1 MLEAEKSRPT
11 RGRFIVFE
19 GIDGAGKTT
28 QIELLSKHLQESGR
42 RVMHTAEP
50 TESVSGGLLRD
61 ALGGVSKRS
70 ACEMAALFVLD
81 RIFHNVNPINGIEK
95 MLSEG
100 VDVICDRYYYS
111 SLAYQGS
118 ETDPGWV
125 RDMNLSC
132 PEIRRPDLCI
142 FLDLTPSESMARIG
156 KGRVTLEMYEN
167 EERLT
172 RVRKQ
177 FFDVFESLADT
188 DRICVV
194 NAAGSIDEVHR
205 KIVAV
210 LSDVEKEMQN

>member
-1 MLEAEKSRPT
+1 MSDFEKMQTT

-28 QIELLSKHLQESGR
+28 QIELLTSYLRKDGR
-42 RVMHTAEP
+42 RVMRTAEP

-70 ACEMAALFVLD
+70 ACEMASLFVLD
-81 RIFHNVNPINGIEK
+81 RIFHNVNPVNGIEK
-95 MLSEG
+95 MLSDG

-118 ETDPGWV
+118 ETDPEWV
-125 RDMNLSC
+125 RAMNLNC

-142 FLDLTPSESMARIG
+142 FLDLTPEQSMERIG
-156 KGRVTLEMYEN
+156 KGRVTLEVYEN
-167 EERLT
+167 VERLT

-177 FFDVFESLADT
+177 FFDVFDSLEENE
-188 DRICVV
+188 RICIV
-194 NAAGSIDEVHR
+194 NAARSVEEIHQEIVSIIEQ
-205 KIVAV
+205 I
-210 LSDVEKEMQN
+210 L

>member
-1 MLEAEKSRPT
+1 MPIAENIQVA

-28 QIELLSKHLQESGR
+28 QIDLLTKYLRENGR
-42 RVMHTAEP
+42 RVMRTAEP

-61 ALGGVSKRS
+61 ALGGIAKRS

-95 MLSEG
+95 MLSDG

-118 ETDPGWV
+118 ETDPEWV
-125 RDMNLSC
+125 RAMNLNC

-142 FLDLTPSESMARIG
+142 FLDLTPEQSMERIG
-156 KGRVTLEMYEN
+156 KGRVTLEVYEN
-167 EERLT
+167 VERLT
-172 RVRKQ
+172 RVRQQ
-177 FFDVFESLADT
+177 FFDVFDSLGENE
-188 DRICVV
+188 RICVV
-194 NAAGSIDEVHR
+194 NAARSVEEIHR
-205 KIVAV
+205 EIVELV
-210 LSDVEKEMQN
+210 TKTEMQV

>member
-1 MLEAEKSRPT
+1 MPVVENTQNQIK

-28 QIELLSKHLQESGR
+28 QIDLLAKYLQTSGR
-42 RVMHTAEP
+42 RILRTAEP

-81 RIFHNVNPINGIEK
+81 RIFHNVNPITGIEK
-95 MLSEG
+95 MLSDG

-118 ETDPGWV
+118 ETDPEWV
-125 RDMNLSC
+125 RAMNLNF
-132 PEIRRPDLCI
+132 PEICRPDLCI
-142 FLDLTPSESMARIG
+142 FLDLTPEQSMERIG
-156 KGRVTLEMYEN
+156 KGRVTLEVYEN
-167 EERLT
+167 VERLT

-177 FFDVFESLADT
+177 FFDVFDSLGENE
-188 DRICVV
+188 RICVV
-194 NAAGSIDEVHR
+194 NAARSVEEIHQEIVSI
-205 KIVAV
+205 
-210 LSDVEKEMQN
+210 VEKLF